1 MSAPA
6 LFEIDHVSGGYGSGL
21 VVRDVSIAVGRGE
34 VVCLLG
40 RNGVGKSTLVK
51 LACGFLKPAS
61 GSVRMAG
68 TEITGRQPSENV
80 DTGLTY
86 CPQERVVFDDLTVAE
101 NLTLM
106 RANRQLDAFDAYF
119 QVFPRLSERRRQ
131 HAGTL
136 SGGEKKLLSFVRGLA
151 EEAAMVVID
160 EPTEG
165 VQFENVVRMADLIAA
180 RKQTGTAFLVVE
192 QNLTLVERVADRI
205 VIMDHGDIVYSGA
218 AADIGRDEILSHLT
232 V

>member
-1 MSAPA
+1 MSEV
-6 LFEIDHVSGGYGSGL
+6 LFAIDRLCGGYGSGL
-21 VVRDVSIAVGRGE
+21 VVREASIAVGRGE
-34 VVCLLG
+34 AVCLLG

-51 LACGFLKPAS
+51 LACGFLRPES
-61 GSVRMAG
+61 GTVKLAG
-68 TEITGRQPSENV
+68 REITGQPPSNNRGA
-80 DTGLTY
+80 GLTY

-106 RANRQLDAFDAYF
+106 REDRRLDAFDRF
-119 QVFPRLSERRRQ
+119 FEVFPRLSERRRQ

-136 SGGEKKLLSFVRGLA
+136 SGGEKKLLSFARGLSEGA
-151 EEAAMVVID
+151 DMVVID

-165 VQFENVVRMADLIAA
+165 VQFENVVRMADLIQSH
-180 RKQTGTAFLVVE
+180 KQAGMSFLVVE

-205 VIMDHGDIVYSGA
+205 VIMDHGEVVYSGA
-218 AADIGRDEILSHLT
+218 AADIGRDDILAHLT

>member
-1 MSAPA
+1 MSEP
-6 LFEIDHVSGGYGSGL
+6 LFEIDRLSGGYGSGL
-21 VVRDVSIAVGRGE
+21 VVRAVSIAVGRGE
-34 VVCLLG
+34 AVCVLG

-51 LACGFLKPAS
+51 LACGFLRPES
-61 GSVRMAG
+61 GTVKLAG
-68 TEITGRQPSENV
+68 RAIGGRVPSDNRGA
-80 DTGLTY
+80 GLSY

-106 RANRQLDAFDAYF
+106 RDDRRLDAFDRFF

-136 SGGEKKLLSFVRGLA
+136 SGGEKKLLSFVRGLSEGA
-151 EEAAMVVID
+151 DMVVID

-165 VQFENVVRMADLIAA
+165 VQFENVVRMADLIQSH
-180 RKQTGTAFLVVE
+180 KQAGMSFLVVE

-205 VIMDHGDIVYSGA
+205 VIMDHGEVVHSGA
-218 AADIGRDEILSHLT
+218 AADIGRDDILSYLT